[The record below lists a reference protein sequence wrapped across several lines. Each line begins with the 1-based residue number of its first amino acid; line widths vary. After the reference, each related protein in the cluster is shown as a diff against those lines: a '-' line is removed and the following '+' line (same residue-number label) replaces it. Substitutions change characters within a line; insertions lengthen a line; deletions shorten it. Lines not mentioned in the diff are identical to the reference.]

1 MVTAD
6 ELEARAAIIVGSA
19 ELEALLDGMQ
29 HRAARTIRE
38 MPHVPEVKALL
49 SQDGGVCPDD
59 GSQLI
64 FDPWQP
70 QAHRC
75 PRCSRT
81 LMGERHHRHWARFQH
96 LWIAEQAAE
105 LAAIGAMRDHD
116 GALARADSLLASY
129 GHYAT
134 LPNLDNVLGPS
145 RLFFSTYLESIWV
158 TNYLAAAMLLRESGR
173 LGDDTMSVVSGVADD
188 AAAIIGEFNEGFSN
202 RQTWHNAALAAIG
215 VWFEDEE
222 LAQRAIE
229 SETGL
234 LAHLA
239 HGFASDGTWH
249 EGENYHLFALQGA
262 LTGLRWA
269 RTAGVDPLAD
279 PELAERVS
287 AALRAPIRTALPDL
301 TFPARKDSR
310 YAVSLAQ
317 PMYLELW
324 ERGLGVV
331 GEAAGTVADV
341 GAWLTALYEAPPPI
355 AQTFD
360 SWLYEAG
367 HPAPVQRT
375 RAGLSWNALLEM
387 MPSLPAGGEVSAA
400 STLLPSQGLAVLRH
414 HDRYVSLECG
424 EWIGGHGHPDRLH
437 LTVHAGGVHW
447 LPDFGTGSYV
457 SRDLFWYRSILA
469 HNAPLLDGVSQAG
482 GDAECTAFHSE
493 GDWSWVRGTWGPVT
507 RTVVAGPDYLVDML
521 ELNVEAERIL
531 ELPWHLDGAEVRT
544 AGSWVPDEIA
554 STFVSGAERF
564 VPAAD
569 EAIAV
574 HSEADGRVLTLHF
587 APGADLLRA
596 ESPPA
601 PDAKGRRTFLLQRK
615 RASGA
620 QLVAVLGFREGAV
633 QGVQVSG
640 TSIEVATDS
649 GSEAHS
655 ATSDGWHVRSTTGH
669 VRLGGL
675 RTPEVDFEPIVT
687 RQRTLREH
695 ATVPFAPLAPAID
708 GSEEGFSRGAT
719 IHLDHD
725 DQYRRSE
732 EPYAGPDEFS
742 ASARLLWD
750 DDALY
755 LAVDVSKPELHF
767 RPGDAPPLHF
777 DNEADDIHSDGIEV
791 FLRAPGSPPWGVLLV
806 PDRDGDVRVRPVADT
821 AASAGEVQAAW
832 SETASGYRVT
842 LAAAPPFWDEVRTT
856 RTVDFDLL
864 VNEMRSGRERRAGQ
878 LVWTG
883 GGGWVWLRGDRQ
895 APERFGVLELA

>member
-6 ELEARAAIIVGSA
+6 ELEARAAIIAGSA
-19 ELEALLDGMQ
+19 DLEALLRGMQ
-29 HRAARTIRE
+29 RRAARTVRE
-38 MPHVPEVKALL
+38 MPCVPQVKALL

-59 GSQLI
+59 GTQLL
-64 FDPWQP
+64 FDPWEP
-70 QAHRC
+70 TAHRC
-75 PRCSRT
+75 PECSRAFT
-81 LMGERHHRHWARFQH
+81 GERHHRHWARFQH
-96 LWIAEQAAE
+96 LWLAEQAAE
-105 LAAIGAMRDHD
+105 LAAIGVMTDDEA
-116 GALARADSLLASY
+116 AVARADALLAAY
-129 GHYAT
+129 AHYSS

-145 RLFFSTYLESIWV
+145 RLFFSTYLESIWT
-158 TNYLAAAMLLRESGR
+158 TNYLAAATLLRESGR
-173 LGDDTMSVVSGVADD
+173 LGEDTMGVVSGVADE
-188 AAAIIGEFNEGFSN
+188 AAAVIGEFNEGFSN

-229 SETGL
+229 SEVGL

-239 HGFASDGTWH
+239 HGFAPDGTWH

-279 PELAERVS
+279 PELADRVA

-324 ERGLGVV
+324 ERGLGVA
-331 GEAAGTVADV
+331 GEAAGTMADV
-341 GAWLTALYEAPPPI
+341 GAWLTALYGAPAPG
-355 AQTFD
+355 AQVFD

-367 HPAPVQRT
+367 HPAPGR
-375 RAGLSWNALLEM
+375 RMRSGLSWNALLEM
-387 MPSLPAGGEVSAA
+387 LPSLPVGGEVRTP

-414 HDRYVSLECG
+414 GDRYVSLECG
-424 EWIGGHGHPDRLH
+424 EWTGGHGHPDRLH
-437 LTVHAGGVHW
+437 LSVHAGGVHW

-457 SRDLFWYRSILA
+457 SSDLFWYRSTLA
-469 HNAPLLDGVSQAG
+469 HNAPRLDGASQSG
-482 GDAECTAFHSE
+482 GDAECTAFQA
-493 GDWSWVRGTWGPVT
+493 GDDWSWVRGVWGPVT
-507 RTVVAGPDYLVDML
+507 RTVVAGPEYVVDML
-521 ELNVEAERIL
+521 ELNVETEHTL
-531 ELPWHLDGAEVRT
+531 ELPWHLDGAEILT
-544 AGSWVPDEIA
+544 PGTWVPDEVA
-554 STFVSGAERF
+554 SSFVSGAQRF
-564 VPAAD
+564 VPASAGVV
-569 EAIAV
+569 AV
-574 HSEADGRVLTLHF
+574 RAGDGAHVLTLHI
-587 APGADLLRA
+587 APGTDLLRA
-596 ESPPA
+596 ESPPV
-601 PDAKGRRTFLLQRK
+601 PGGRTRRSFLLQRK

-620 QLVAVLGFREGAV
+620 QLVSVIGFREGAV
-633 QGVQVSG
+633 LGVRVSG
-640 TSIEVATDS
+640 NSIEVDTDA
-649 GSEAHS
+649 GTDLHS
-655 ATSDGWHVRSTTGH
+655 ATSEGWDVRSAADH

-675 RTPEVDFEPIVT
+675 RAPQPDFEPLVT

-695 ATVPFAPLAPAID
+695 VTVPFAAHAPIAD
-708 GSEEGFSRGAT
+708 GSGEEFSRGVE
-719 IHLDHD
+719 IRLDHD

-732 EPYAGPDEFS
+732 DPYAGPEEFS

-750 DDALY
+750 DEALY
-755 LAVDVSKPELHF
+755 LAVDVIKPELIF
-767 RPGDAPPLHF
+767 RPADAPPLRF

-791 FLRAPGSPPWGVLLV
+791 FLRASGEPPWGVVVV
-806 PDRDGDVRVRPVADT
+806 PDKDGDVRVRPVT
-821 AASAGEVQAAW
+821 ETTASAGEVQGAW

-842 LAAAPPFWDEVRTT
+842 LALAPRFWDDVRTA

-883 GGGWVWLRGDRQ
+883 GGGWIWLRGDRQ